1 MQKNK
6 KIKVLKLQL
15 GIVLIFLVMNLLLL
29 FSMIFL
35 TNAYIKHIKNYHSI
49 KIEQEG
55 ILSIPDLPSAGVESV
70 LNNNN
75 DNNSN
80 NISTQVSRVSSFDV
94 VSLGEHKLTAYCS
107 CEKCCGKWS
116 KYNKTASGTT
126 PKQGRTVASNSLDFG
141 TKIMINGEEYIVED
155 TGNMKSDNHI
165 DIYFSSHDEAL
176 KFGVQNAEVY
186 QILN

>member
-1 MQKNK
+1 MKNMDNNNK
-6 KIKVLKLQL
+6 QKIKILKLQI
-15 GIVLIFLVMNLLLL
+15 GIIILFLIMNLLLL

-49 KIEQEG
+49 EIEQEE

-70 LNNNN
+70 LNN
-75 DNNSN
+75 N

-126 PKQGRTVASNSLDFG
+126 PKQGRTVACNSLDFG

-165 DIYFSSHDEAL
+165 DIYFSSHEEAL

>member
-15 GIVLIFLVMNLLLL
+15 GIVLLFLIMNLLLL

-35 TNAYIKHIKNYHSI
+35 TNAYIKHIKDYHSI

-55 ILSIPDLPSAGVESV
+55 ILPIPDLPSAGVESV

-75 DNNSN
+75 
-80 NISTQVSRVSSFDV
+80 ISTQISKVSSFDV

-116 KYNKTASGTT
+116 KYNRTASGTT
-126 PKQGRTVASNSLDFG
+126 PRQGRTVASNSLDFG
-141 TKIMINGEEYIVED
+141 TKVMINGEEYIVED

-176 KFGVQNAEVY
+176 EFGVQNAEVY